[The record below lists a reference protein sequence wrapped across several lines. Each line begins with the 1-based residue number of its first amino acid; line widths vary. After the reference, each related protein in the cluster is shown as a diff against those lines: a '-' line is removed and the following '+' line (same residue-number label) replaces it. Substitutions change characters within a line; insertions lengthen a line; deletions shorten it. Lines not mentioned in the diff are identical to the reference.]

1 MTITE
6 ELWFTD
12 IAEKVFSF
20 KHKVHNWL
28 REEDEMQR
36 TEKKIKIIIFQIYKL
51 QVIIQIIK
59 FQIIEAI
66 NRAANSVIK
75 DRRRNGKSTSQS

>member
-36 TEKKIKIIIFQIYKL
+36 TEKKNQNHHVPDLQAPSHHPDHQVPNHRSYQPSCKL
-51 QVIIQIIK
+51 
-59 FQIIEAI
+59 
-66 NRAANSVIK
+66 SH
-75 DRRRNGKSTSQS
+75 